1 MSIRKSTWTTFRTSC
16 YTHDV
21 ANHPASTG
29 GIHDHEVRRIRG
41 RWQVRI
47 RQANGPHVAHGPARF
62 VSDAEGEARWAEAQ
76 SFRASLHA

>member
-1 MSIRKSTWTTFRTSC
+1 MIRKSTWNTFRTSC

-29 GIHDHEVRRIRG
+29 GIHDHQIRRVGG

-47 RQANGPHVAHGPARF
+47 RQANGSHVTHGPASF
-62 VSDAEGEARWAEAQ
+62 VPDAVGEARWAEAQ
-76 SFRASLHA
+76 SLHA